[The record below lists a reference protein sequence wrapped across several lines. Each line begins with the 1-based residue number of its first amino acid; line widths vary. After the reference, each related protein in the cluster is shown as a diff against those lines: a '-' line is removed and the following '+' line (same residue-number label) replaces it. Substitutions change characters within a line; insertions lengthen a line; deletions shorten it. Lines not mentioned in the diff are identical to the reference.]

1 MVPQTPD
8 DGSVTHLPST
18 SRTVSVPP
26 MGDHTY
32 STSIVLDPPAGSSQ
46 DFSMSAET
54 ADLPADIRNVI
65 SHGIR
70 GQTKKAYKNF
80 DKYWHLFARSR
91 SFNPYMP
98 SVRNV
103 LMYFHWKFHHSNIT
117 NPRSLLNVRSAL
129 KWTVN
134 SSYHY
139 VIDNILVSRY
149 IAGLFNLHPLP
160 PRPIK
165 DIWDVNQVLAYW
177 DAQPPSRDLPL
188 MLLSQKTVILLL
200 ISTMRRCSDIMAM
213 RVDNF
218 YAQPNTLVFPLLTFP
233 KTFSVN
239 NNHDDML
246 RHILVKKF
254 ADNPQVCPL
263 LTLQHYIHRTRAIR
277 QSHNLFVT
285 TQSPFKAASSMTVRR
300 WILTGLY
307 QAGIDIEKYSASSTR
322 HASSSKAYLV
332 GVSVD
337 AVMKRAGWLNI
348 SSFVMH
354 YNLPIRTVE
363 DTFDGSSRHV
373 SGQVKY
379 PRWTPFKSLNIKTA
393 NNLRASQVLQQA
405 KSFLFKKAVDFR
417 SLPFVDAP
425 SPVPRQ
431 ILSSP
436 KRVVIPSASRLPS
449 GKIQYRKKPYVTY
462 TTSVPKSSEHQVPQ
476 CEDSDKQ
483 QSSVE

>member
-1 MVPQTPD
+1 
-8 DGSVTHLPST
+8 
-18 SRTVSVPP
+18 
-26 MGDHTY
+26 
-32 STSIVLDPPAGSSQ
+32 
-46 DFSMSAET
+46 
-54 ADLPADIRNVI
+54 
-65 SHGIR
+65 
-70 GQTKKAYKNF
+70 
-80 DKYWHLFARSR
+80 
-91 SFNPYMP
+91 MP

-103 LMYFHWKFHHSNIT
+103 LMYLHWKFHNSNMK
-117 NPRSLLNVRSAL
+117 NPRSLSNVRSAL

-160 PRPIK
+160 PRPMK

-177 DAQPPSRDLPL
+177 DAQPPSCDLPL
-188 MLLSQKTVILLL
+188 MILSQKTVILLL
-200 ISTMRRCSDIMAM
+200 ISTMRRRSDIMGM

-233 KTFSVN
+233 KTFSIN
-239 NNHDDML
+239 NPRDDML

-263 LTLQHYIHRTRAIR
+263 LTLQHYIKRTRAIR

-285 TQSPFKAASSMTVRR
+285 TQSPFKAASPMTVRR
-300 WILTGLY
+300 WILTGLF
-307 QAGIDIEKYSASSTR
+307 QSGIDVEKYSASSTR

-337 AVMKRAGWLNI
+337 AVMKRAGWINI

-354 YNLPIRTVE
+354 YNLPVRSVE
-363 DTFDGSSRHV
+363 ENSDCPSHHDSTQS
-373 SGQVKY
+373 KY
-379 PRWTPFKSLNIKTA
+379 PRWTPFKSLNIKSA
-393 NNLRASQVLQQA
+393 KNLRASQVLQQA
-405 KSFLFKKAVDFR
+405 KSFLFKKAVDFQ

-436 KRVVIPSASRLPS
+436 KKVLIPAGSRS
-449 GKIQYRKKPYVTY
+449 TGGKIQFRKKPYVTF
-462 TTSVPKSSEHQVPQ
+462 TTSVPKCSEPRARQGRHV
-476 CEDSDKQ
+476 DSHRDK
-483 QSSVE
+483 SATE